1 MGNKTDLFISEEEA
15 LKLLTASFSDKSRIG
30 VFDNYGN
37 YSFPTDI
44 AMNAPNSACG
54 TSTTIITIYS
64 CKD

>member
-1 MGNKTDLFISEEEA
+1 MENKMDLFITEEEA
-15 LKLLTASFSDKSRIG
+15 LKLLTASFSDKSGTG

-54 TSTTIITIYS
+54 TSTTIMTINS